1 MNDNRILI
9 IGSEGQLGIE
19 LCEAL
24 QKYYPDET
32 IIRADIRSST
42 HLSNTPFEY
51 LDVTDTDAIRAIID
65 KHQITEVY
73 LLAALLSASA
83 EKNLKQAWKVNIQ
96 GLLNL
101 LELGREGVIQKLF
114 WPSSIAIFGYESQRE
129 QCPQNGIHKPI
140 TVYGISKL
148 TGEHWCQYYHQK
160 YNFDVRS
167 IRYPGLI
174 SFKSP
179 PGGGTTD
186 YVMDMFR
193 AATAEKQMH
202 CAINPEKGL
211 PMLYISDAVE
221 ATIQLMHAESSK
233 ITIRDSYNIGGM
245 SFSPKELA
253 LALQEQY
260 PHFRPEYRR
269 DFRYDI
275 AESWPDSLSYKEASY
290 DWNYQS
296 KIDFEKMMSIMT
308 SNMGVTA
315 N

>member
-51 LDVTDTDAIRAIID
+51 LDVTDADAIRALID

-83 EKNLKQAWKVNIQ
+83 EKNIKQAWKVNIQ

-148 TGEHWCQYYHQK
+148 TGEHWCQYYNQK

-193 AATAEKQMH
+193 AATSETQMH
-202 CAINPEKGL
+202 CAINPEKAL

-253 LALQEQY
+253 LALQGQY

-290 DWNYQS
+290 DWNYQP

-308 SNMGVTA
+308 SNMRVTA

>member
-1 MNDNRILI
+1 VNDNRILI

-24 QKYYPDET
+24 QKYYPDKN

-42 HLSNTPFEY
+42 HLSNISFEY
-51 LDVTDTDAIRAIID
+51 LDVTDVDAIRALID

-83 EKNLKQAWKVNIQ
+83 EKNIKQAWKVNIQ

-101 LELGREGVIQKLF
+101 LELGREGVIRKLF
-114 WPSSIAIFGYESQRE
+114 WPSSIAVFGYESQRQ

-148 TGEHWCQYYHQK
+148 SGEHWCQYYHQK

-174 SFKSP
+174 SFKSQ

-193 AATAEKQMH
+193 SASSGTFMS
-202 CAINPEKGL
+202 CSINPEKAL

-245 SFSPKELA
+245 SFSPNELA
-253 LALQEQY
+253 LALKRKY
-260 PHFRPEYRR
+260 PNFIPEYQR

-275 AESWPDSLSYKEASY
+275 AESWPDSLSYKQASY

-308 SNMGVTA
+308 NNMRVIA

>member
-24 QKYYPDET
+24 QKYYPDKN

-42 HLSNTPFEY
+42 HLSNISFEY
-51 LDVTDTDAIRAIID
+51 LDVTDVDAIRALID

-83 EKNLKQAWKVNIQ
+83 EKNIKQAWKVNIQ

-101 LELGREGVIQKLF
+101 LELGREGVIRKLF
-114 WPSSIAIFGYESQRE
+114 WPSSIAVFGYESQRQ

-148 TGEHWCQYYHQK
+148 SGEHWCQYYHQK

-174 SFKSP
+174 SFKSQ

-193 AATAEKQMH
+193 SASSGTFMS
-202 CAINPEKGL
+202 CSINPEKAL

-245 SFSPKELA
+245 SFSPNELA
-253 LALQEQY
+253 LALKRKY
-260 PHFRPEYRR
+260 PNFIPEYQR

-275 AESWPDSLSYKEASY
+275 AESWPDSLSYKQASY

-308 SNMGVTA
+308 NNMRVIA